1 MANTEE
7 LHTEPCLE
15 HRYCHGLV
23 HTHCHD
29 DYYEVDKDS
38 GDANDTD
45 SDNMNGYGQN
55 VGSEQIL
62 GVNGLE
68 VVECDE
74 TLGTDGYE
82 VIESFESS
90 FADKQVIPKEL
101 EIMWLT
107 KAVARYSVELQPLE
121 FDKLTLRFATQLD
134 GYVIDTLAE
143 FIKQLYQERQLSL
156 VNKRVSIVGRDI
168 SIDGSNGTKT
178 AEKAYLEYIQTK
190 ADTMVDNQKPT
201 AYVQVML

>member
-1 MANTEE
+1 MANTEK

-23 HTHCHD
+23 HTHCHGG
-29 DYYEVDKDS
+29 YY
-38 GDANDTD
+38 GNDTD
-45 SDNMNGYGQN
+45 REGVDNTGNNGAN
-55 VGSEQIL
+55 GSEQDAE
-62 GVNGLE
+62 G
-68 VVECDE
+68 DK
-74 TLGTDGYE
+74 TLGTDGFE

-90 FADKQVIPKEL
+90 FADKQIIPKEL
-101 EIMWLT
+101 EIMWLK

-201 AYVQVML
+201 AYV